1 MISFKINWHRSLD
14 KNWNS
19 TAIVI
24 VDNLITTPVIFNFLL
39 VRWCF
44 NLKFMSVHWIMFAA
58 LKIIFH
64 PNSKQHNTNILDYVT
79 KSDTFLSWWYLKY
92 FNFCIRNIIKW
103 LLLRSPSIITL
114 SAQLFSILNHNSNTE
129 FWVKNN
135 GIIC

>member
-1 MISFKINWHRSLD
+1 MISFKINGHRSLD
-14 KNWNS
+14 NNWKS

-24 VDNLITTPVIFNFLL
+24 VDNLITTQVIFNFLL
-39 VRWCF
+39 VRGRF
-44 NLKFMSVHWIMFAA
+44 NLNFMSVHWIIFAA

-64 PNSKQHNTNILDYVT
+64 PNSKQHNTNIMDNVT
-79 KSDTFLSWWYLKY
+79 KSDTFLSWWYLKH
-92 FNFCIRNIIKW
+92 FNFCIRNIIKG

-114 SAQLFSILNHNSNTE
+114 SVQLFPILDHNSDTE